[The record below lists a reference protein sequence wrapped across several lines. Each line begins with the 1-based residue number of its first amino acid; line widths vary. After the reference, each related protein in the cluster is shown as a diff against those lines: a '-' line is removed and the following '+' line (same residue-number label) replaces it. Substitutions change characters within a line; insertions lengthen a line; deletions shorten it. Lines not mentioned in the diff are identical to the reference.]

1 MIKLGVTGNIGSGKT
16 TVTKLFDIEKT
27 FIFNADKEAKK
38 HLKKHSVL
46 QKKIINIFGNE
57 IVTGADLDFQ
67 KLANVAFKNK
77 KNQEILNG
85 IIWPEV
91 SLLIEHSLRA
101 AEKEN
106 LKYFVVDAALLFE
119 ANFNHF
125 FDYIILVTADEKIRL
140 DRALKRKTI
149 DLSQIKKRMLLQLSD
164 KQKINTSDFVIY
176 NNKNKN
182 DLKKE
187 FQIILKK
194 IISDIFF
201 FY

>member
-1 MIKLGVTGNIGSGKT
+1 MIKIGVTGNIGSGKT
-16 TVTKLFDIEKT
+16 TLVKLFDRSKT

-46 QKKIINIFGNE
+46 QKKIINIFGNQ
-57 IVTGADLDFQ
+57 IVTGTYLDFK
-67 KLANVAFKNK
+67 KLAEVAFQNK
-77 KNQEILNG
+77 KNQQILNG
-85 IIWPEV
+85 IIWPEI
-91 SLLIEHSLRA
+91 SLLIEYALREA
-101 AEKEN
+101 KNEN
-106 LKYFVVDAALLFE
+106 INYFVVDAALLFE

-149 DLSQIKKRMLLQLSD
+149 DLSQIKKRMNLQLSD

-187 FQIILKK
+187 FQMILKK
-194 IISDIFF
+194 II
-201 FY
+201 